1 MLILVYMPSLF
12 MMLLFF
18 ILRIWVMFFFFFFG
32 EVTSGYEYRR
42 AAQWSDG
49 IALRWEKKGRKIG
62 ETER

>member
-42 AAQWSDG
+42 GDG
-49 IALRWEKKGRKIG
+49 RHNGVMASL
-62 ETER
+62 